1 MPKVDFSHIDDVQ
14 DFTPLPAGK
23 YLCKLV
29 EVEEAN
35 TQYGDEM
42 WKLRFQVIEGKHTGR
57 YVFDNMVFSEAAI
70 KRVKLIC
77 GRLGLNVSG
86 ELDLTPDLIKNRSC
100 YLTVQTEEYEDDE
113 GNRKMRNVVPFA
125 GYDRADAAPA
135 AAAAAAE
142 GAEAPAF

>member
-125 GYDRADAAPA
+125 GYDRTDAAPT